1 MPGTISNNLALNI
14 TIRNPNRRVGIYYRR
29 IQVIANY
36 RKKRFAMVTLPSAP
50 FYQGHKNTT
59 ILNHVLVEG
68 QQLVVFG
75 ERDLSHFNSET
86 AAGVYSIDVKI
97 SLRVR
102 ARFGKIKTPDY
113 GPSNINCNLKAPL
126 SLSETLPSGFNA
138 TKCRNVH
145 VLTNPS
151 NWPRI

>member
-1 MPGTISNNLALNI
+1 MYSLKVSSWRYLENMTS
-14 TIRNPNRRVGIYYRR
+14 
-29 IQVIANY
+29 
-36 RKKRFAMVTLPSAP
+36 
-50 FYQGHKNTT
+50 
-59 ILNHVLVEG
+59 
-68 QQLVVFG
+68 
-75 ERDLSHFNSET
+75 LSFNSET

-113 GPSNINCNLKAPL
+113 GPSNINCNLKVPL

-138 TKCRNVH
+138 TKCRNIH

>member
-1 MPGTISNNLALNI
+1 MTPRGGTRCLYFPCNALLCLVLTMFILWLIFLPKEPQFTVSSWRYLEN
-14 TIRNPNRRVGIYYRR
+14 
-29 IQVIANY
+29 
-36 RKKRFAMVTLPSAP
+36 VTS
-50 FYQGHKNTT
+50 
-59 ILNHVLVEG
+59 
-68 QQLVVFG
+68 
-75 ERDLSHFNSET
+75 LSFNSET

-113 GPSNINCNLKAPL
+113 GPSNINCNLKVPL

-151 NWPRI
+151 NWPRISDFRSKK